1 MECMYRIDINR
12 YGIIIL
18 CRDLDVISE
27 LVEFCNPTPA
37 VHPSIL
43 FIMLILLLL
52 LLHTEQPH
60 VGH

>member
-1 MECMYRIDINR
+1 MYRIDINR

-18 CRDLDVISE
+18 CRDVDVIYE
-27 LVEFCNPTPA
+27 LVEFCSPTPA
-37 VHPSIL
+37 VQPSIL